1 MNDTRAV
8 HKYFRRLERA
18 LECPKAVRRPFLER
32 TRRMAEDL
40 LRDSPEAG
48 GQELTELLGEPRE
61 LAQGFLE
68 TLDPEILMKHRRR
81 KKLIRWGLTAL
92 AAALAIAVIVY
103 LGIWIHNLRAQP
115 LELKATDTIIIYAE
129 EPL

>member
-8 HKYFRRLERA
+8 SSYFRRLERA

-48 GQELTELLGEPRE
+48 GQELTGLLGEPRE

-81 KKLIRWGLTAL
+81 KKLFRRGL
-92 AAALAIAVIVY
+92 AALAVAIIIC
-103 LGIWIHNLRAQP
+103 LGIWVYYLWAHQLNIEVTKTLV
-115 LELKATDTIIIYAE
+115 IYKE